1 MTNPLVRR
9 ARERDAAKPASTNS
23 GASSEERNSSC
34 RDRSGSPPIHPDDFL
49 IVLPYEYVKFTKEQI
64 HQLHP
69 PASSNRPLFI
79 YGSLLIPHILHRASG
94 YETPMVDLMHYATG
108 ATLYGY
114 CRHALR
120 DVIFPAIVP
129 NAEGI
134 VSGAVVVG
142 LSDEEKEAVKQFEG
156 GMYDRVEVD
165 VEVELAVEER
175 SGYVMVKT
183 EILKA
188 DTYVWNYTSSLEI
201 VPVEEREWTVRPL
214 VREAFIGVGSGHREE

>member
-1 MTNPLVRR
+1 MTNPLVKR
-9 ARERDAAKPASTNS
+9 ARERDAAKQASTSN
-23 GASSEERNSSC
+23 GAFSEERNSSC
-34 RDRSGSPPIHPDDFL
+34 RDRSSSPPINPDDFL
-49 IVLPYEYVKFTKEQI
+49 IVLPYGYVKFTKEEI

-94 YETPMVDLMHYATG
+94 YETPMIDLMHCATG

-114 CRHALR
+114 RRHALR

-129 NAEGI
+129 NPEGI
-134 VSGAVVVG
+134 ASGAVVVG

-156 GMYDRVEVD
+156 RIYDRVEVD
-165 VEVELAVEER
+165 VEVELVAEGER
-175 SGYVMVKT
+175 GCLMTKT
-183 EILKA
+183 EIVKA
-188 DTYVWNYTSSLEI
+188 ETYVWNYTSSLEI

-214 VREAFIGVGSGHREE
+214 VREAFVGVGSGRGEE